1 MPERRTPLPP
11 LDYLIAFEAAA
22 LQGSFTAAGE
32 QLNLS
37 QAAVS
42 RKIRLLEEHLGVS
55 LFVRGHRSVQLTP
68 NGKAYLKSVRKA
80 LDEIRLA
87 SADLRKGQLRPH
99 ISIAATQ
106 SVSTLWLVPRLS
118 HIRQDNPDI
127 DIDLVSTDEDEE
139 CLQGNFDLVILRGE
153 GRWSGYDAELLLD
166 EEIFPVCTKAYGD
179 DIGLET
185 AEDLAQ
191 ATLIEVASHHSEW
204 MNWRTWLREQQI
216 DPTADTRRFTF
227 NTYALSIQA
236 ACDGL
241 GVALGWRHLV
251 DDHLNSGALVRPIP
265 QSVHTG
271 SGYYL
276 LKPRGRALSEAAQTL
291 RDWLFQ
297 SVGR

>member
-1 MPERRTPLPP
+1 MPERRRPLPP

-22 LQGSFTAAGE
+22 LHGSFTAAAE

-42 RKIRLLEEHLGVS
+42 RKIRLLEDHLSVS
-55 LFVRGHRSVQLTP
+55 LFIRGHRSVQLTP
-68 NGKAYLKSVRKA
+68 NGKAYVKSVSKA
-80 LDEIRLA
+80 LDEIRRA
-87 SADLRKGQLRPH
+87 SSDLRQGEMRAH

-106 SVSTLWLVPRLS
+106 SVSTLWLVPRLAN
-118 HIRQDNPDI
+118 IRRDNPDI
-127 DIDLVSTDEDEE
+127 DIDLVSTDEDAE
-139 CLQGNFDLVILRGE
+139 CLQGSFDLVILRGE

-166 EEIFPVCTKAYGD
+166 EEIFPVCTKAYAES
-179 DIGLET
+179 IGLRSV
-185 AEDLAQ
+185 ADLAQ

-204 MNWRTWLREQQI
+204 MNWHDWLRDQNVEQ
-216 DPTADTRRFTF
+216 TADTRRFTF

-251 DDHLNSGALVRPIP
+251 DDHLKSAALVRPIV
-265 QSVHTG
+265 QSVRTG

-276 LKPRGRALSEAAQTL
+276 LKPRGRALAESAQTL

-297 SVGR
+297 SVSA